1 MTASQPSSVPLS
13 VLDLVPVA
21 VGSDAGEALAHSL
34 DLVARVEAA
43 GYQRFWFA
51 EHHLNPG
58 VIGSSPAVLIALA
71 GGVTDRIRLGSGAV
85 QLGHRTA
92 LSVAEEFG
100 LLATAFP
107 GRIDL
112 GLGRSG
118 GRPPG
123 PAPADKL
130 ATESST
136 AAARTVDGL
145 LIPPP
150 FTGWAV
156 LAGSPRFGAQRGLL
170 NPGGAETVD
179 YDEQVVTIL
188 ELLAGKHTTAEG
200 IDVAVPAAT
209 APEVFVL
216 GSSGGESAAVAG
228 RRGVPF
234 AANYHVAPSAVLEAV
249 TAYRAQF
256 RPSAELDRPHV
267 IVSADVVVSDTDTRA
282 EHLAAGYAQWVHSIR
297 TGAGA
302 IQYPSPAQAATW
314 SPTAADRNL
323 VADRL
328 ATRFVGS
335 PATVVEQLSVL
346 ARVTGA
352 DELLITSITHDH
364 EARARGHEL
373 LIETW
378 TRR

>member
-1 MTASQPSSVPLS
+1 MIPLS

-21 VGSDAGEALAHSL
+21 AGSDAKVALTHSL
-34 DLVARVEAA
+34 DLVRRVEAA

-71 GGVTDRIRLGSGAV
+71 GGLTDRIRLGSGAV

-107 GRIDL
+107 DRIDL

-118 GRPPG
+118 GRPPAAPAAAPPPAPAAEG
-123 PAPADKL
+123 PAPAG
-130 ATESST
+130 
-136 AAARTVDGL
+136 RTVDGL
-145 LIPPP
+145 LLPSP
-150 FTGWAV
+150 FTGWAA
-156 LAGSPRFGAQRGLL
+156 LAGSPRFAAQRTLL
-170 NPGGAETVD
+170 NPGGADGQD
-179 YDEQVVTIL
+179 YDEQVGTIL

-200 IDVAVPAAT
+200 VDVSVPADT
-209 APEVFVL
+209 APAVFVL

-228 RRGVPF
+228 RRGLPF

-249 TAYRAQF
+249 AAYRAQF
-256 RPSAELDRPHV
+256 RPSPDLDRPFV
-267 IVSADVVVSDTDTRA
+267 IVSADVVVAQTDARA

-297 TGAGA
+297 SGAGA
-302 IQYPSPAQAATW
+302 IRYPSPEQAAVW
-314 SPTAADRNL
+314 SGTPADLGL

-335 PATVVEQLSVL
+335 PTTVVERLSVL

-364 EARARGHEL
+364 EARVRGHEL
-373 LIETW
+373 LIEAW
-378 TRR
+378 TQARR

>member
-1 MTASQPSSVPLS
+1 

-21 VGSDAGEALAHSL
+21 SGSAAEEALARSL
-34 DLVARVEAA
+34 DLVRRAEAA

-71 GGVTDRIRLGSGAV
+71 GGVTEHIRLGSGAV

-118 GRPPG
+118 GRPPV
-123 PAPADKL
+123 PAASDAVAVPAG
-130 ATESST
+130 
-136 AAARTVDGL
+136 RTVDGL

-150 FTGWAV
+150 FTGWAA
-156 LAGSPRFGAQRGLL
+156 LAGSPRFAAQRTLL
-170 NPGGAETVD
+170 GPGGADTPD
-179 YDEQVVTIL
+179 YDDQVGTIV
-188 ELLAGKHTTAEG
+188 ELLTGKHATADG
-200 IDVAVPAAT
+200 VDVAVPAAT
-209 APEVFVL
+209 VPEVFVL
-216 GSSGGESAAVAG
+216 GSSGGRSAAVAA
-228 RRGVPF
+228 RRGLRF

-256 RPSAELDRPHV
+256 RPSAEVDRPSV
-267 IVSADVVVSDTDTRA
+267 MVSADVVVGETDTRA
-282 EHLAAGYAQWVHSIR
+282 NHLASGYAQWVHSIR

-302 IQYPSPAQAATW
+302 IEYPSPRQAAGW
-314 SPTAADRNL
+314 SPTPADRAL

-328 ATRFVGS
+328 DTRFVGS
-335 PATVVEQLSVL
+335 PATVVEQLAVL

-352 DELLITSITHDH
+352 DEVLITSITHDH
-364 EARARGHEL
+364 EARVRGHEM
-373 LIETW
+373 LIDAW
-378 TRR
+378 ARVRP